1 MNTHEEEACNY
12 FIRNNQITEVL
23 QAIKPGK
30 EATVFICRGSEAH
43 QNKLL
48 CLKIYKDAVSR
59 SFKNNDVYSEGRYD
73 SLSRREKLAIK
84 KKSKFGKEIMESAWL
99 STSLDT
105 YEPKEDAIRS
115 NKALKMQ
122 DVFKTSSKFS
132 EIDVLTRLHQAGLN
146 VPRPISSSNTAIL
159 MEYIG
164 DQDQIANQL
173 KDEELNEQKTSYLFQ
188 KIINNIQQ
196 MFNLNIVHGDLSAY
210 NILVWKNQPVII
222 DFPQTINPDNH
233 SKAFDILYRDVDNIC
248 NFFAKK
254 GIEAD
259 SWRITNNIW
268 QNEKIYF
275 GNNLKSTNGVN
286 YVR

>member
-1 MNTHEEEACNY
+1 MNTHEEQACNY

-30 EATVFICRGSEAH
+30 EASVFICRGSEVH

-48 CLKIYKDAVSR
+48 CLKIYKDTTHR
-59 SFKNNDVYSEGRYD
+59 SFKNNDVYSEGRFD

-99 STSLDT
+99 STNLDS
-105 YEPKEDAIRS
+105 YS
-115 NKALKMQ
+115 QNKALKMQ

-132 EIDVLTRLHQAGLN
+132 EIEVLTRLHQAGLN

-164 DQDQIANQL
+164 DHDQIANQL
-173 KDEELNEQKTSYLFQ
+173 KDEELIEQKTSYLFQ
-188 KIINNIQQ
+188 KIISNIQK

-259 SWRITNNIW
+259 SWRITKNIW
-268 QNEKIYF
+268 QNKKISL
-275 GNNLKSTNGVN
+275 GNNLKATKEFN

>member
-1 MNTHEEEACNY
+1 MMNTHEEEACNY

-30 EATVFICRGSEAH
+30 EASVFICRGSEVH

-48 CLKIYKDAVSR
+48 CLKIYKDTTHR
-59 SFKNNDVYSEGRYD
+59 SFKNNAVYCEGRYD
-73 SLSRREKLAIK
+73 SLESRQKRAIK
-84 KKSKFGKEIMESAWL
+84 KKSKFGKELMKFAWN

-105 YEPKEDAIRS
+105 CSQNTS
-115 NKALKMQ
+115 NE
-122 DVFKTSSKFS
+122 FKQLSKFS
-132 EIDVLTRLHQAGLN
+132 EIEVLSRLHQAGLN
-146 VPRPISSSNTAIL
+146 VPHPFLSSDTAIL

-164 DQDQIANQL
+164 DENQIANQL

-222 DFPQTINPDNH
+222 DFPQTINPSNH

-259 SWRITNNIW
+259 RYKITEQIWGGEILIQTSNNY
-268 QNEKIYF
+268 KR
-275 GNNLKSTNGVN
+275 L
-286 YVR
+286 